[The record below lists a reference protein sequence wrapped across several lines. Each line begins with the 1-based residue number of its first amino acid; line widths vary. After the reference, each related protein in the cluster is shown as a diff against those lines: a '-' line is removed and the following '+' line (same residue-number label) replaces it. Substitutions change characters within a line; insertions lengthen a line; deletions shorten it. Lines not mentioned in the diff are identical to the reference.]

1 MNDVVLK
8 TLKKWRQTSFGY
20 DNENDCLLSL
30 ADYLI
35 DCGYPDFGKKFRG
48 TFQDEKGAYDHVE
61 KYGGEEFIIAETGL
75 IETKSPKR
83 GDLVLVEM
91 ERKVAGIF
99 LGEKIAFRTKRGV
112 IEVNVK
118 FLTIFK
124 SWKVE
129 QCPQ

>member
-1 MNDVVLK
+1 MIDIVSE

-35 DCGYPDFGKKFRG
+35 DCGYPDFGEKFRG
-48 TFQDEKGAYDHVE
+48 TFSDENGAYKHVE
-61 KYGGEEFIIAETGL
+61 NYGGEEFIIAETGL
-75 IETKSPKR
+75 IETPQPKR

-91 ERKVAGIF
+91 ERKVAGIY

-118 FLTIFK
+118 FLKIFK
-124 SWKVE
+124 AWKVE
-129 QCPQ
+129 PCLQ